1 MATNTQVLVVGA
13 GPAGLFM
20 AAELNRHGVSCRII
34 DKNDGPTRDS
44 RAASIQ
50 ARTLEI
56 LDSISLAE
64 EFVQAG
70 NICHAA
76 ATYTSDH
83 ILTKYLTFD
92 ELDSAFPF
100 VLQLPQSQTE
110 RLLAR
115 YLARLG
121 TEVERRVE
129 LVRFEQDEDGVRA
142 TLQPADAGQETA
154 HASYLVACDGAHSP
168 VRHALGVSFSGDD
181 YPTDFMTADV
191 QVDWKLP
198 RDQHA
203 FFFAAEGM
211 LAFFPLPRGRAT
223 IAADIGPAQG
233 HHPPLGEP
241 ALQDLQAI
249 FNARTPGGVLSDPIW
264 KMYYRVHCRQAERY
278 QVGHVFLV
286 GDAAHVSSN
295 IGGQGMNTGMQDAYN
310 LGWKLGLVLNARSP
324 AILLDSYH
332 PERHQAGR
340 DMLCLTDHL
349 HRVLL
354 REEPHL
360 SLSETLRRKL
370 AAVLAGQEVMQE
382 RTRRAVAEL
391 NIGYRHSPIVAEH
404 HSLLPGS
411 GGAHASLLGW
421 HDFGAGP
428 RAGDRGADAR
438 LVLCPGREPVRFF
451 QNLRGTTHH
460 LVLFAGALATGETHR
475 RLQAMA
481 DATMRTYRD
490 CIETHLIVP
499 HELPEDLAGRGEILL
514 DPRGEL
520 HHRYGARSECLYVVR
535 PDGYIGFRS
544 QPPDPEALKSYFTRT
559 FL

>member
-1 MATNTQVLVVGA
+1 MATDSQVLVVGA

-20 AAELNRHGVSCRII
+20 AAELNRHGISCRIV
-34 DKNDGPTRDS
+34 DKNDGPTHDT

-56 LDSISLAE
+56 LESIGLAD

-83 ILTKYLTFD
+83 KLIKHLTFD

-100 VLQLPQSQTE
+100 VLLLPQSQTE
-110 RLLAR
+110 RIVAR
-115 YLARLG
+115 YLARLD

-129 LVRFEQDEDGVRA
+129 LVAFEQDEDGVRA
-142 TLQPADAGQETA
+142 TLQPAHGGQETT
-154 HASYLVACDGAHSP
+154 HVSYLIGCDGAHSL

-198 RDQHA
+198 RDEQA

-211 LAFFPLPRGRAT
+211 LASFPLPRGRA
-223 IAADIGPAQG
+223 ALVADIGPAQAD
-233 HHPPLGEP
+233 HPPLGEP
-241 ALQDLQAI
+241 ALEDLQAT
-249 FNARTPGGVLSDPIW
+249 FSARTPGGVLSDPIW
-264 KMYYRVHCRQAERY
+264 NVYYRVHCRQAERY
-278 QVGHVFLV
+278 QVGRVFLV

-324 AILLDSYH
+324 ASLLHSYH
-332 PERHQAGR
+332 PERHRAGR
-340 DMLCLTDHL
+340 DMLDLTDHL
-349 HRVLL
+349 HQAVL

-360 SLSETLRRKL
+360 SLSETVRQRL
-370 AAVLAGQEVMQE
+370 AAVLAGQEVMQQ
-382 RTRRAVAEL
+382 RMRRAVAEL

-404 HSLLPGS
+404 HRLLPGPR
-411 GGAHASLLGW
+411 GADVSLLGW

-428 RAGDRGADAR
+428 RAGDRAADAR
-438 LVLCPGREPVRFF
+438 LMLYPGRESVRFF
-451 QNLRGTTHH
+451 QRLRGTTHH
-460 LVLFAGALATGETHR
+460 LVLFAGAFATGETHR
-475 RLQAMA
+475 RLQALA
-481 DATMRTYRD
+481 DATMRTYPD
-490 CIETHLIVP
+490 CIQTHLIVP
-499 HELPEDLAGRGEILL
+499 HELPGDLAGKGEILL

-544 QPPDPEALKSYFTRT
+544 QPPDAETLKSYLTQI